1 MLCSCLA
8 NSQVVPAPEEKQII
22 GQEGPIYTL
31 ITLAYPSSLNSE
43 TGGKHRSTLLPLT
56 YLLFSAQHTR
66 FQIRGFPSLL
76 DDPSTPSRRSC
87 PRNIRTHK
95 CSESDEAFH
104 FSESHSAQN
113 PMPFDCTDITE
124 EIPEHAKMP
133 PTWITGNGQT
143 VYLVDCWYLVYENG
157 NRQEPTERCD
167 KCSKQGKLPTGTEI
181 FIGGDEKGKWWVS

>member
-1 MLCSCLA
+1 MRRAVSTAPPYCPSLTFYSPPNTLDSRLEASLPSLTTQALLADVPVPEISVHTSVQNQTKHFIFQSLIPHRIQWLVQRSNKTHIAA
-8 NSQVVPAPEEKQII
+8 NSRQ
-22 GQEGPIYTL
+22 
-31 ITLAYPSSLNSE
+31 
-43 TGGKHRSTLLPLT
+43 
-56 YLLFSAQHTR
+56 
-66 FQIRGFPSLL
+66 
-76 DDPSTPSRRSC
+76 
-87 PRNIRTHK
+87 
-95 CSESDEAFH
+95 
-104 FSESHSAQN
+104 
-113 PMPFDCTDITE
+113 PFDCTDITE